1 MKISVFVPFG
11 SQSQESGL
19 MYLLANYLKA
29 FFPEVVQL
37 RCNGAFSL
45 CDRDAD
51 SSWTRNIVS
60 CFTCMNDQRA
70 LSSWSGI
77 PVQDLSSF
85 LSPDDI
91 SQTKRWALA
100 LTPANFQQAALG
112 STKIFELCRESF
124 MNRFGFTEPDPA
136 NKNHEQFLRRL
147 LLATA
152 RMVLA
157 ARRYHMKFAPDLSL
171 ISGGG
176 DFLTRTFQSE
186 ARACGRDVALFH
198 WEVAQRAIQIHH
210 PRERKMLACELVP
223 EGIRGMRS
231 DTKTWPHE
239 LVTIMAEI
247 MKFLDLEG
255 GQLRLPIAQ

>member
-19 MYLLANYLKA
+19 IYLLANYLKS

-51 SSWTRNIVS
+51 SSWTRSISS
-60 CFTCMNDQRA
+60 CFACMYDQRA

-100 LTPANFQQAALG
+100 LSPANFQQAAIG
-112 STKIFELCRESF
+112 SVNVFDLCRESF
-124 MNRFGFTEPDPA
+124 MNRFGFTDPDPS
-136 NKNHEQFLRRL
+136 NKNHEQFLRRV

-157 ARRYHMKFAPDLSL
+157 ARRYHLKYAPDLSL

-176 DFLTRTFQSE
+176 DFLTRTFQAE
-186 ARACGRDVALFH
+186 AISHKRDVAVFR

-210 PRERKMLACELVP
+210 PRERNILACELVP

-231 DTKTWPHE
+231 DVKTWPHE
-239 LVTIMAEI
+239 LVTIMGEI
-247 MKFLDLEG
+247 MKFLNLDGE
-255 GQLRLPIAQ
+255 QLRLPIAQ